1 MEVQHMSAYDPTTG
15 MATQSGTTE
24 TSSIT
29 ETPDTA
35 GSNDTAGMSGTAGF
49 GADPSSY
56 EGSTNESEGQRIAQT
71 ARQVAEG
78 VAGAAGEVT
87 ARIPEVAQSAR
98 GAWEEA
104 DRMVHRGSD
113 STLQLVGAAS
123 VGFAVGLLVGGAH
136 RLLVILSLIPAALI
150 GATMVER
157 MERGESWSDVVES
170 DTLVQGR

>member
-1 MEVQHMSAYDPTTG
+1 MSAYDPTTG
-15 MATQSGTTE
+15 MASATGTSTTDTE
-24 TSSIT
+24 G
-29 ETPDTA
+29 D
-35 GSNDTAGMSGTAGF
+35 
-49 GADPSSY
+49 
-56 EGSTNESEGQRIAQT
+56 GQGIGQT

-78 VAGAAGEVT
+78 VAAAAGDVT

-104 DRMVHRGSD
+104 DRIVHEGSD

-150 GATMVER
+150 GITMVER
-157 MERGESWSDVVES
+157 MDRGETWTDVIDS
-170 DTLVQGR
+170 DTLVQGG

>member
-1 MEVQHMSAYDPTTG
+1 MEVQQMSAYDPTTG
-15 MATQSGTTE
+15 MATTSGATDTSGMADATDTTE
-24 TSSIT
+24 HSDASYGQYPTS
-29 ETPDTA
+29 ED
-35 GSNDTAGMSGTAGF
+35 
-49 GADPSSY
+49 
-56 EGSTNESEGQRIAQT
+56 EGQGIGQT
-71 ARQVAEG
+71 ARQVVGG

-87 ARIPEVAQSAR
+87 ARIPEVAQTAR

-170 DTLVQGR
+170 DDLVQGR